1 MQVEGVG
8 LQLYLKDN
16 LKALIWKTS
25 LKKPESINSQKSEL
39 SHLYIWT
46 LSTPREFCASEY
58 KSKGTQISSAQKAT
72 KDGLPEKYLDL
83 KDRVDADAMSGVQLK
98 FRGM

>member
-1 MQVEGVG
+1 M
-8 LQLYLKDN
+8 
-16 LKALIWKTS
+16 
-25 LKKPESINSQKSEL
+25 
-39 SHLYIWT
+39 
-46 LSTPREFCASEY
+46 
-58 KSKGTQISSAQKAT
+58 SKGTQISSAQKAT